1 MPTRHLK
8 RLLLSFLVMLMMLS
22 TASSKDIAF
31 EVVEFGQMTEL
42 KGGAT
47 YILRSE
53 NELKIL
59 FVIHGQSNVP
69 SIDFQKEM
77 LVGIFAGERADPSH
91 YIRIK
96 SIYESDDWMK
106 VTYSEKEARSDNKM
120 RVYPQMVVNPFVIF
134 KIKKTD
140 KFIIFDV
147 ER

>member
-1 MPTRHLK
+1 
-8 RLLLSFLVMLMMLS
+8 
-22 TASSKDIAF
+22 
-31 EVVEFGQMTEL
+31 
-42 KGGAT
+42 
-47 YILRSE
+47 
-53 NELKIL
+53 
-59 FVIHGQSNVP
+59 
-69 SIDFQKEM
+69 M

-106 VTYSEKEARSDNKM
+106 VTYSEKEARSDNRM